1 MTENPQEQAVELAF
15 LYHPSM
21 YSKSRIGPSGSQ
33 QYATSLAQ
41 AFINVGAP
49 NAVTCL
55 AQAED
60 MFKEFAALIEPYARK
75 ETRCSWL
82 KLQEFTKLKQIG
94 ALFNPSPAL
103 AKLAWQRRHF
113 GNRAYSIIGVAY
125 RLSHFLVQDAL
136 ADLVT
141 GPMEPW
147 DALVCPWQSTKKAAL
162 RELSAYAEYL
172 KERFDIKRDVRLGLQ
187 LPVIHPFVRIPEP
200 IDQEVGLELRNKL
213 SIEPSEPVVL
223 SVGRFSPLTKASP
236 LPLFLSLQ
244 RAAEQ
249 TGKKVHLLLAGWFE
263 PEAIS
268 QEYIRTALEIA
279 PSLSVHI
286 LDGRNEETLKAVWS
300 AADIYTELSDNTQE
314 SFGLTVLEAM
324 ANSLPVV
331 LSDWAFNREIVEE
344 GKSGLL
350 IPTTGPVP
358 GLTDDLTLLSSLSLM
373 DYESH
378 VGLASQFV
386 SVDVSQA
393 AKAYSELIENKE
405 KRSELGK
412 NARAVVAARFN
423 ANLVIRQ
430 YCHLIG
436 ELGRLRREPVNEPA
450 PAKRS
455 LFTYPTR
462 LDTAVMF
469 AEYSSATLSP
479 ESILR
484 LQGSADDLK
493 DLVGRLESLYFG
505 AIAKSMLLPLAELRK
520 LIELIGDKGQC
531 ALSDVTLLYSSA
543 QGKALLLS
551 VLWLSKVGCIE
562 IEQRAMVV
570 V

>member
-1 MTENPQEQAVELAF
+1 MTENPQEQAIELAF

-21 YSKSRIGPSGSQ
+21 YSKSRIGPTGSQ

-55 AQAED
+55 AQTEQ
-60 MFKEFAALIEPYARK
+60 MFKEFAGLIEPYARK

-82 KLQEFTKLKQIG
+82 KLQEFAKLKQIG

-141 GPMEPW
+141 GPMESW

-162 RELSAYAEYL
+162 RELSAYGEYL
-172 KERFDIKRDVRLGLQ
+172 KERFDIKTDVTLGLQ
-187 LPVIHPFVRIPEP
+187 LPVIHPFVRIPEESKP
-200 IDQEVGLELRNKL
+200 EAGLELRKKL
-213 SIEPSEPVVL
+213 GIEPAEPVVL

-249 TGKKVHLLLAGWFE
+249 TGKKVHLVLAGWFE

-268 QEYIRTALEIA
+268 QEYIRTASEIA
-279 PSLSVHI
+279 PSLTVHV
-286 LDGRNEETLKAVWS
+286 LDERDEETLKAVWS
-300 AADIYTELSDNTQE
+300 AADIYTELSDNAQE

-331 LSDWAFNREIVEE
+331 LSDWAFSREIVEN
-344 GKSGLL
+344 GKSGVL

-358 GLTDDLTLLSSLSLM
+358 GLTDDLALLSSLSLI

-378 VGLASQFV
+378 VGLVSQFV

-393 AKAYSELIENKE
+393 AKAYAELIENSE

-412 NARAVVAARFN
+412 NARAVVASRFN

-450 PAKRS
+450 PADRS

-493 DLVGRLESLYFG
+493 DLVGKLEPLYFG
-505 AIAKSMLLPLAELRK
+505 AIAKSMLLPVAELRK

-562 IEQRAMVV
+562 IEQRAKVV